1 MRWYLK
7 SLRSCLLGVSRGLL
21 LPYKPCL
28 TFRKEAIRASCG
40 HLVRATVPLSPLLYG
55 ERLGQGGVLRLCGC
69 ACAATAAARL
79 PRRLGARGYAATVR
93 ARLLRVRT
101 RVLRSASRGM
111 RAAQAALPFG
121 VLHLPSNHK
130 NQLVLRVDVQ
140 FRVDVAHMAFCGGR
154 ADDKRFGNAFC
165 RHALG

>member
-1 MRWYLK
+1 MSNIPERGNPCQLWP
-7 SLRSCLLGVSRGLL
+7 SSARNGAAEPPALRREAGPRRG
-21 LPYKPCL
+21 
-28 TFRKEAIRASCG
+28 
-40 HLVRATVPLSPLLYG
+40 
-55 ERLGQGGVLRLCGC
+55 
-69 ACAATAAARL
+69 TAAVRL